1 MILVEYLYWL
11 VGAFL
16 IASAWL
22 NLRERRWVMG
32 AFWLVLSGP
41 FVFGQAISAAT
52 ERGDD
57 VPAQIMGAGVVV
69 LGLLAALS
77 KLGLRAE
84 PPGDNE
90 RREAEAGRLGNRLF
104 IPALAI
110 PMFTLI
116 FYVEARYMSWDGHHL
131 LSWNGTPLLDPKAL
145 TLTSLGLASIIAML
159 GALRVTGARPVQAV
173 LEGRRLLDSLGW
185 AVLLPMILATLG
197 GVFAATGVGETIA
210 ALTSAVIP
218 IDSRMACL
226 LAFAFGMVLF
236 TIIMGNAFAA
246 FPVMMA
252 GIGLPLL
259 IIQHGADPA
268 ILGAI
273 GMLTGYCGTLLTP
286 MAANFNIVPAVLL
299 ELPDQYGVIRSQ
311 IPTALVLMLVN
322 VLLMAVLVF
331 R

>member
-1 MILVEYLYWL
+1 MLRVEYLYWL

-16 IASAWL
+16 VASAWL
-22 NLRERRWVMG
+22 NLRERHYAMA
-32 AFWLVLSGP
+32 AFWLILAGP
-41 FVFGQAISAAT
+41 FVFGDAVLAAAQRN
-52 ERGDD
+52 EAL
-57 VPAQIMGAGVVV
+57 PAQLMGGGVVA
-69 LGLLAALS
+69 LGLLAARG
-77 KLGLRAE
+77 GLRVKADA
-84 PPGDNE
+84 PGEGN
-90 RREAEAGRLGNRLF
+90 RRDQSAAQIGNRLF
-104 IPALAI
+104 VPALAI
-110 PMFTLI
+110 PALTLLLFI
-116 FYVEARYMSWDGHHL
+116 GGRHL
-131 LSWNGTPLLDPKAL
+131 SLNGTPLLDPKAL
-145 TLTSLGLASIIAML
+145 TLTSLGLASML
-159 GALRVTGARPVQAV
+159 ALVGAVRVTRARPQQSL

-197 GVFAATGVGETIA
+197 GVFAATGIGETIA

-218 IDSRMACL
+218 VDSRLACL
-226 LAFAFGMVLF
+226 LAFALGMVTF

-252 GIGLPLL
+252 GVGLPLL
-259 IIQHGADPA
+259 ILRHGADPA

-311 IPTALVLMLVN
+311 VPTALALMAVN
-322 VLLMAVLVF
+322 ILLMIVLVF

>member
-1 MILVEYLYWL
+1 MLRIEYLYWL

-16 IASAWL
+16 IATAVL
-22 NLRERRWVMG
+22 NLRDRHYSIA
-32 AFWLVLSGP
+32 AFWLILAGP
-41 FVFGQAISAAT
+41 FVFGDAILAASKQ
-52 ERGDD
+52 GLAW
-57 VPAQIMGAGVVV
+57 PAQAMGIGVIA
-69 LGLLAALS
+69 LGLLAAR
-77 KLGLRAE
+77 GHLRIKADG
-84 PPGDNE
+84 PGEQEIRNE
-90 RREAEAGRLGNRLF
+90 SAARLGNRLF
-104 IPALAI
+104 GPALAI
-110 PMFTLI
+110 PALTVVLFLGGKFFSSQGI
-116 FYVEARYMSWDGHHL
+116 D
-131 LSWNGTPLLDPKAL
+131 LLDPKNL
-145 TLTSLGLASIIAML
+145 TLTALGLASVL
-159 GALRVTGARPVQAV
+159 ALAAAFRVTRAKPMQSIH
-173 LEGRRLLDSLGW
+173 EGRRLLDSLGW

-197 GVFAATGVGETIA
+197 GVFAATGVGDTIA

-218 IDSRMACL
+218 IDNRIACL
-226 LAFAFGMVLF
+226 LAFAFGMVFF

-259 IIQHGADPA
+259 ILRHDADPA

-311 IPTALVLMLVN
+311 IPTALA
-322 VLLMAVLVF
+322 LMAVNILFMILLVF

>member
-1 MILVEYLYWL
+1 MLKVEYLYWL

-16 IASAWL
+16 IAAAWF
-22 NLRERRWVMG
+22 NVRERHYTMA
-32 AFWLVLSGP
+32 AFWLILSGP
-41 FVFGQAISAAT
+41 FVFGDAILAASL
-52 ERGDD
+52 RGESG
-57 VPAQIMGAGVVV
+57 PAQLMGIGVVA
-69 LGLLAALS
+69 LGLLAARGGMRV
-77 KLGLRAE
+77 KADG
-84 PPGDNE
+84 PGE
-90 RREAEAGRLGNRLF
+90 REERERLAARIGNRLF
-104 IPALAI
+104 APALAI
-110 PMFTLI
+110 PLLTL
-116 FYVEARYMSWDGHHL
+116 L
-131 LSWNGTPLLDPKAL
+131 LFFAGRHVSIGGVPLLDPKAL
-145 TLTSLGLASIIAML
+145 TLTALGLASVLAL
-159 GALRVTGARPVQAV
+159 VGAVRVTRAPPVESILQ
-173 LEGRRLLDSLGW
+173 GRRLLDSLGW

-210 ALTSAVIP
+210 ALASAVIP
-218 IDSRMACL
+218 VDSRMACL
-226 LAFAFGMVLF
+226 MAFALGMVAF

-259 IIQHGADPA
+259 ILRHDADPA

-311 IPTALVLMLVN
+311 IPTALVLMAVN
-322 VLLMAVLVF
+322 ILLMAVLVF

>member
-1 MILVEYLYWL
+1 MLKVEYLYWL

-16 IASAWL
+16 IAAAWF
-22 NLRERRWVMG
+22 NLRERHYTMA
-32 AFWLVLSGP
+32 AFWLILCGP
-41 FVFGQAISAAT
+41 FVFGDAILAASG
-52 ERGDD
+52 RGESWA
-57 VPAQIMGAGVVV
+57 AQLMGVGVIA
-69 LGLLAALS
+69 LGLLAARG
-77 KLGLRAE
+77 GLRVKADE
-84 PPGDNE
+84 PGERE
-90 RREAEAGRLGNRLF
+90 RREGLATQLGNRLF
-104 IPALAI
+104 APALAI
-110 PMFTLI
+110 PALTL
-116 FYVEARYMSWDGHHL
+116 L
-131 LSWNGTPLLDPKAL
+131 LFVVGRHVSIGGVPILDPKAL
-145 TLTSLGLASIIAML
+145 TLTALGLASVLAL
-159 GALRVTGARPVQAV
+159 VGAARVTRAPP
-173 LEGRRLLDSLGW
+173 LESILQGRRLLDSLGW

-197 GVFAATGVGETIA
+197 GVFAATGVGDTIA
-210 ALTSAVIP
+210 ALASAVIP

-226 LAFAFGMVLF
+226 LVFALGMVAF

-259 IIQHGADPA
+259 ILRHGADPA

-311 IPTALVLMLVN
+311 VPTALVLMVVN